1 MHVLQHYPS
10 PDEHYPSPDEEI
22 SSPLELC
29 MYTSSLHCSRHFVFW
44 PSLHREALLIL
55 LQVCVENFAWC
66 IDSCCMVHF
75 VSVYLSVNIFFH
87 STFLVMGILWVLYST
102 SVSVLRV
109 FALRLNNK
117 NTIIGWFFKNDSNSS
132 TMQDQL
138 LMYVYIFPH
147 TCVYNTVY
155 IWDSQHVGID
165 PLHLLCINTLC

>member
-1 MHVLQHYPS
+1 
-10 PDEHYPSPDEEI
+10 
-22 SSPLELC
+22 
-29 MYTSSLHCSRHFVFW
+29 
-44 PSLHREALLIL
+44 
-55 LQVCVENFAWC
+55 
-66 IDSCCMVHF
+66 MVHF

-155 IWDSQHVGID
+155 I
-165 PLHLLCINTLC
+165 